1 MAETAT
7 QAPLPSQAPLSGLV
21 YGTVFFAILAI
32 VGCIGANFV
41 VGRKSRDRLSK
52 FENRR

>member
-1 MAETAT
+1 MSETF
-7 QAPLPSQAPLSGLV
+7 QRKPSQVPLSNLL
-21 YGTVFFAILAI
+21 YGSIFFVVIAAVACV
-32 VGCIGANFV
+32 VGNVI